1 MIKDLIQTKCPALI
15 MAYLVCAT
23 SLLGSC
29 GNNGSDSPP
38 GYNIHKA
45 RSTELGKVLNEIS
58 GIFYHAGDSSL
69 LAISDNQEKIIEI
82 SLKKNKLKDV
92 TKKVVDKGSDLEDI
106 VMVDSTIFILKSI
119 GQVKAVT
126 PGATDS
132 SQVLTYTLP
141 LSGKNDFETMYYDAS
156 RNALILMCKS
166 CEHEKGSG
174 KRSAYKF
181 NLENREFDTTALFT
195 VSQVEVEEI
204 IKDNEADL
212 APSAAAIHPKTQ
224 QLFILS
230 SAGNLLVVA
239 DKNGRVLNAYK
250 LNPDTFQQ
258 AEGIAFAPDGDMY
271 ISNEGKLGKP
281 TLLYFPYNPAPKK
294 NK

>member
-1 MIKDLIQTKCPALI
+1 MIKDLIQTKCPAMLL
-15 MAYLVCAT
+15 AYLVCAT

-29 GNNGSDSPP
+29 ANNSADSPP

-58 GIFYHAGDSSL
+58 GIFYHAGDSSI

-82 SLKKNKLKDV
+82 GLKKNKLRDV
-92 TKKVVDKGSDLEDI
+92 TGKVVDKGSDLEDI
-106 VMVDSTIFILKSI
+106 VMVNSTIFILKSI
-119 GQVKAVT
+119 GEVKAVF
-126 PGATDS
+126 PGAPDS
-132 SQVLTYTLP
+132 SQVITYSLP
-141 LSGKNDFETMYYDAS
+141 ISGKNDFETMYFDS
-156 RNALILMCKS
+156 SLKALILICKS

-174 KRSAYKF
+174 LRSAYKF
-181 NLENREFDTTALFT
+181 DLDTRKFDTSVFFR
-195 VSQVEVEEI
+195 VSQKQVEEI
-204 IKDNEADL
+204 LKDSDADL
-212 APSAAAIHPKTQ
+212 APSAAAIHPVTQ

-239 DKNGRVLNAYK
+239 DRNGKVISAYK

-281 TLLYFPYNPAPKK
+281 TLLYFPYNPAAKK